1 MIKKGNKR
9 IIITL
14 TPLEQKALE
23 ELMSETEESAS
34 KLISRLI
41 RQEAEKYMGASIKN
55 LIDELKKRIV

>member
-1 MIKKGNKR
+1 
-9 IIITL
+9 
-14 TPLEQKALE
+14 
-23 ELMSETEESAS
+23 MSETEESAS